1 MSNNNKDGKIKMIK
15 FILIF
20 SILYMIVGHTNYMNK
35 VFNTK
40 QSINIESYQAF

>member
-15 FILIF
+15 YILIF
-20 SILYMIVGHTNYMNK
+20 LVFYMIVGHTNYMSK

-40 QSINIESYQAF
+40 ASSDIESYQAF